1 LTTDTAPTTAPPI
14 TAPPVTA
21 TPPVVPGPTDTEPG
35 HRTPAVDDTPD
46 TFTDDDATVP
56 VSDLELPF
64 AWENGPAAGEPDDR
78 DTVFRFPSA
87 DDPEPATRR
96 LLGMSLYASLL
107 GMLGLA
113 AAVRGVVAVVGGHTA
128 AWYEPTL
135 ALTGVICVALVVGAF
150 LSIHRRVLPWA
161 LMLAAAVPLA
171 VNMVANSRA
180 F

>member
-1 LTTDTAPTTAPPI
+1 
-14 TAPPVTA
+14 
-21 TPPVVPGPTDTEPG
+21 
-35 HRTPAVDDTPD
+35 VDDTPEAI
-46 TFTDDDATVP
+46 TDDDATVP

-64 AWENGPAAGEPDDR
+64 AWENGPVAAEPDDR

-107 GMLGLA
+107 GILGLA
-113 AAVRGVVAVVGGHTA
+113 AAVRGVVAVVGGHTP

-135 ALTGVICVALVVGAF
+135 ALTGVICVALVVAAF
-150 LSIHRRVLPWA
+150 LSIHRRVLPW
-161 LMLAAAVPLA
+161 LLLLAAAVPLA
-171 VNMVANSRA
+171 ANVMANARA